1 MSSGNR
7 MTPNARVLLR
17 QLREVMAEESNAQ
30 TRLDHLV
37 EAIARNMVADVCS
50 IYVRRAD
57 DVLELFATKGLHR
70 DAVHKTRLPWGT
82 GLVGKVAREG
92 RPLNIKRAHEHPDF
106 AFRPETGEDKLN
118 AFLGAPIVRSGKTIG
133 VLTIQNNSPL
143 GYSEEETEAAQMVS
157 TILAEIISSER
168 FLTESEVQEVED
180 LVHGPEYQ
188 AGTAIVQG
196 IVQGTAYLLTP
207 KRSSGSI
214 FAKDLAEER
223 KRLQD
228 ALSELQRSV
237 DDMMAR
243 DRALSHIS
251 REVLEVYRLFAYD
264 RGWARRLEEKILAG
278 LNAEAAVEQVQAE
291 NKAQMRAASDPYL
304 RERLHDLDDLSRRLL
319 RTLRGESSAYEL
331 PENAVVLAE
340 TLGPAELL
348 ELDRSKLV
356 GLVLAE
362 SSSNSH
368 AAVVARSLRVPM
380 VSGVETI
387 IDAADDG
394 DDIIVDGTSGEVSLR
409 PTSDAIATFE
419 EKARI
424 RSEQLE
430 MYQRTKDKPCVTK
443 DGTTIRV
450 DMNAGLVMDMAMMDE
465 VSADGVGLFRTELQF
480 LVGRTLPTVKEQ
492 AETYE
497 SVIDAAAGAR
507 VVFRTADLGSDK
519 RAHYMHGPL
528 EANPAM
534 GWRGLRMAIDREGLL
549 RMQLRALMD
558 GAKGRPLTV
567 LLPLVTSAEEV
578 IQARAIIDKEI
589 DRARK
594 LEEPV
599 PESVEIGVMIEIPAA
614 AMSVQRIG
622 QHADFMSIGGN
633 DLAQFFFAAD
643 RENDRV
649 ASRYDYLSRSFVSL
663 LKRIAD
669 DAREAGVPVSYCG
682 EQAGDPLM
690 ALALV
695 AIGFTHVSVAAS
707 AVLPFKDMMR
717 HVDRTVLAEAMETWL
732 TEVGGVPLRS
742 LVHEFA
748 QDHDIPTLRAY

>member
-1 MSSGNR
+1 MSSSNR
-7 MTPNARVLLR
+7 MAPNARVLLR

-50 IYVRRAD
+50 IYVRRSD
-57 DVLELFATKGLHR
+57 DVLELFATEGLKR
-70 DAVHKTRLPWGT
+70 DAVHQTRLTWGQ
-82 GLVGKVAREG
+82 GLVGTVAQAG
-92 RPLNIKRAHEHPDF
+92 RPLNIKRASEHPNF
-106 AFRPETGEDKLN
+106 VFRPETGEEKLN
-118 AFLGAPIVRSGKTIG
+118 AFLGVPIIRSGKTIG

-157 TILAEIISSER
+157 TILAEIISSEK
-168 FLTESEVQEVED
+168 FLTEREVQEVEE

-188 AGTAIVQG
+188 VGTAIVHG
-196 IVQGTAYLLTP
+196 LVHGTVYLLTP
-207 KRSSGSI
+207 KRTDGNV
-214 FAKDLAEER
+214 FAGDLAAER
-223 KRLQD
+223 KRLAD

-243 DRALSHIS
+243 DSALSHIS

-278 LNAEAAVEQVQAE
+278 LTAEAAVEQVQAE
-291 NKAQMRAASDPYL
+291 NRSQMRAASDPYL

-319 RTLRGESSAYEL
+319 RTLRGESSTHEL
-331 PENAVVLAE
+331 PESAIVLAE

-348 ELDRSKLV
+348 ELDRSKLA

-362 SSSNSH
+362 ASSNSH
-368 AAVVARSLRVPM
+368 AAVVARSLRLPM
-380 VSGVETI
+380 VSGLEGI
-387 IDAADDG
+387 IDAANDD
-394 DDIIVDGTSGEVSLR
+394 DSILVDGSSGEVFLR
-409 PTSDAIATFE
+409 PTSDAVATFE
-419 EKARI
+419 EKARV

-430 MYQRTKDKPCVTK
+430 RYQRTKDLPCVTK
-443 DGTTIRV
+443 DGVTVRV
-450 DMNAGLVMDMAMMDE
+450 DMNAGLVMDMAMIDE
-465 VSADGVGLFRTELQF
+465 VGADGVGLFRTELQF
-480 LVGRTLPTVKEQ
+480 LVGRTLPTVREQ
-492 AETYE
+492 AETYS
-497 SVIDAAAGAR
+497 SVIDASNGTK

-549 RMQLRALMD
+549 RMQLRALME

-567 LLPLVTSAEEV
+567 LLPLVTSPEEIV
-578 IQARAIIDKEI
+578 HARTVIDKEI

-594 LEEPV
+594 LNEPV
-599 PESVEIGVMIEIPAA
+599 PETIRIGVMIEIPAA
-614 AMSVQRIG
+614 AWSIKRIG
-622 QHADFMSIGGN
+622 QHTDFLSVGGN

-649 ASRYDYLSRSFVSL
+649 ASRYDYLSRAFVSF
-663 LKRIAD
+663 LKRTAD
-669 DAREAGVPVSYCG
+669 DAKSVGVPISYCG

-690 ALALV
+690 ALALIG
-695 AIGFTHVSVAAS
+695 IGFTNVSVAAS
-707 AVLPFKDMMR
+707 AILPLKEMVR
-717 HVDRTVLAEAMETWL
+717 HVDQASLAKAIDGWL
-732 TEVGGVPLRS
+732 DEVDGRPLRS
-742 LVHEFA
+742 LMHDYA
-748 QDHDIPTLRAY
+748 QDNNTPIFRSL